1 MTTADSNPLL
11 PPGEIAPTAAVLV
24 AAGTS
29 SRMGRIDGRRKP
41 LVLLEG
47 QPVLERACAAFAAVA
62 AVTEIIVVTHREDL
76 EAVRE
81 LARGSEALARVSR
94 VIEGGAE
101 RIDSVRA
108 GIEATAVGAE
118 LVAIHDAARPLIE
131 ASVIEAAL
139 ATATREGAA
148 LVAVPATDTV
158 KHSSDGRRAEKTLDR
173 SRLWFA
179 QTPQVFRRGEFL
191 ELLERARAEGLAP
204 TDDAGLYEHY
214 VGPVPL
220 VPGSATNLKLTTP
233 TDLQIAAALLRA
245 RTPPR
250 EERT

>member
-1 MTTADSNPLL
+1 MTAADSSL
-11 PPGEIAPTAAVLV
+11 PPRPTVAPTAAVLV
-24 AAGTS
+24 AAGDS
-29 SRMGRIDGRRKP
+29 SRLGRVGGRRKP
-41 LVLLEG
+41 LILLEG
-47 QPVLERACAAFAAVA
+47 RAVLERACAAFAAVE
-62 AVTEIIVVTHREDL
+62 AVVEIVIVAHREDL

-81 LARGSEALARVSR
+81 LIRGSRELSRRARV
-94 VIEGGAE
+94 VEGGAE

-108 GIEATAVGAE
+108 GVLAAGAGAE

-131 ASVIEAAL
+131 PSVIEEAL

-158 KHSSDGRRAEKTLDR
+158 KHSSDGRRAEATLDR

-179 QTPQVFRRGEFL
+179 QTPQVFRREEFL
-191 ELLERARAEGLAP
+191 ELLRRARDDGLRP
-204 TDDAGLYEHY
+204 TDDAALYEHY

-220 VPGSATNLKLTTP
+220 VRGAATNFKLTTP
-233 TDLQIAAALLRA
+233 TDLELAAALLRA

-250 EERT
+250 EEQT